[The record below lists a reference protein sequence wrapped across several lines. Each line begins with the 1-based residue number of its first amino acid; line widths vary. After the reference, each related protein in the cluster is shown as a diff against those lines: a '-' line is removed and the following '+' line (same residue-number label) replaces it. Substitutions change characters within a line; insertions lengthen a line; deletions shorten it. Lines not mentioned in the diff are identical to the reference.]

1 MDLQAIAVISESV
14 SAVAVTLTLI
24 VLIVSI
30 RQNTQSQKVVAV
42 ESLAAAITSINIPAM
57 ESPAL
62 GAALMKVTRDWDAA
76 SRDERIISHYFLL
89 CYFKLGEQA
98 WYQYKAKV
106 LDAGQWSGWER
117 AVRMY
122 YHSPGVQQAWWPN
135 RRNAYSPDF
144 QAYLAQTTPPT
155 DIGALSDIFDRPPA

>member
-1 MDLQAIAVISESV
+1 MSLQDVGTLSEIIN
-14 SAVAVTLTLI
+14 AVAVTMTLI

-57 ESPAL
+57 ESPVL
-62 GAALMKVTRDWDAA
+62 GAALMNVMRDWDGAT
-76 SRDERIISHYFLL
+76 RDERIIAHYFLF

-117 AVRMY
+117 AVRAY
-122 YHSPGVQQAWWPN
+122 FHSPGIQRVWLPN

-144 QAYLAQTTPPT
+144 QTYLAQTTPPS
-155 DIGALSDIFDRPPA
+155 DIGALSDIFERTPA

>member
-1 MDLQAIAVISESV
+1 MSLQEIAVISEIV
-14 SAVAVTLTLI
+14 NAVAVTLTLV

-62 GAALMKVTRDWDAA
+62 GVALMKVTRDWDAA
-76 SRDERIISHYFLL
+76 SRDERIIAHYFLF

-117 AVRMY
+117 AVRAY
-122 YHSPGVQQAWWPN
+122 YHSPGIQRVWWPN
-135 RRNAYSPDF
+135 RRNAYSRDF
-144 QAYLAQTTPPT
+144 QAYLAQTTPPV
-155 DIGALSDIFDRPPA
+155 DIGTLSDIFERPPA

>member
-1 MDLQAIAVISESV
+1 MSLQEIAVLSEIV
-14 SAVAVTLTLI
+14 NAIAVTLTLI

-62 GAALMKVTRDWDAA
+62 GAALMNVMRDWDAA
-76 SRDERIISHYFLL
+76 SRDERIIAHYFLF

-117 AVRMY
+117 AVRAY
-122 YHSPGVQQAWWPN
+122 YHSPGIQRVWWPN

-144 QAYLAQTTPPT
+144 QAYLAQTMPPS
-155 DIGALSDIFDRPPA
+155 DIGALSDIFERTPA